1 MAPEPTSEGALVSD
15 PDAPP
20 TRRVHPFG
28 RAANVLVH
36 AGASLALVQAAVFA
50 VAWGTSPIWG
60 PSQLGP
66 PRSALGLTVFVV
78 LVVSLGVVAGWL
90 AWRALMAWRRRST
103 RAIGRLLV
111 AAIVLLPLGPVL
123 LEAGA
128 ALFSLAGLLLAVA
141 ALLARGR
148 VAAAERDGTHGPAG
162 PIG

>member
-1 MAPEPTSEGALVSD
+1 VSD
-15 PDAPP
+15 PDLLP
-20 TRRVHPFG
+20 TRRAHPFG

-66 PRSALGLTVFVV
+66 PRSVLGLTVFVV
-78 LVVSLGVVAGWL
+78 LVVTIGVFSGWL
-90 AWRALMAWRRRST
+90 AWRALTAWRGRST
-103 RAIGRLLV
+103 RALGRLIV
-111 AAIVLLPLGPVL
+111 AAVVLLPLGPLL

-128 ALFSLAGLLLAVA
+128 ALFSLAGLMLAVA

-148 VAAAERDGTHGPAG
+148 IAAAERDGSYGPAG
-162 PIG
+162 PTP